1 MCLYLKLYPA
11 EDEVFIRVF
20 FPSQL
25 YRKVNERMI
34 KPETKSVISSI
45 NLSAISV
52 GHEINWYR
60 LRTHLLFWQV
70 VPSMRLLIGSH

>member
-1 MCLYLKLYPA
+1 
-11 EDEVFIRVF
+11 
-20 FPSQL
+20 
-25 YRKVNERMI
+25 MI
-34 KPETKSVISSI
+34 KSETESVISSI
-45 NLSAISV
+45 NLSVISV

>member
-1 MCLYLKLYPA
+1 MSG
-11 EDEVFIRVF
+11 F
-20 FPSQL
+20 FLSRL
-25 YRKVNERMI
+25 YRKVKERMI

-45 NLSAISV
+45 NLSVISV

-70 VPSMRLLIGSH
+70 VPSVSLLIGSH